1 MKFSLYKGNFFI
13 MGFLMFLSFTSMIV
27 SSVIIYKKFEFNESN
42 GIHLSI
48 VFLNIIFDFIVLV
61 IILLFGIHS
70 LIYSSISKLEIY
82 VKFLFVIIS
91 LEIIM
96 EICYFFNNS
105 EITNVKLGKNLLFI
119 ITCFKI
125 IFRFI
130 NIIFII
136 KEKNKINQEIK
147 SSPLNNIDDFIS
159 EDLYHNIIK
168 MSKNPNDM
176 SLIKD
181 YEKLSKR
188 QSKQKNSSE

>member
-1 MKFSLYKGNFFI
+1 MKFNLYKGNFFI

-91 LEIIM
+91 LEIFM

-168 MSKNPNDM
+168 MSKNPNDI

>member
-159 EDLYHNIIK
+159 EDLYYNIIK

>member
-1 MKFSLYKGNFFI
+1 MKFNLYKGNFFI

-27 SSVIIYKKFEFNESN
+27 SSVIIYKKFEFKESN

-91 LEIIM
+91 LEIFM

-168 MSKNPNDM
+168 MSKNPNDI

>member
-1 MKFSLYKGNFFI
+1 MKFNLYKGNFFI

-27 SSVIIYKKFEFNESN
+27 SSVIIYKKFEFKESN

-168 MSKNPNDM
+168 MSKNPNDI

>member
-27 SSVIIYKKFEFNESN
+27 SSVIINKKFEFNESN

-168 MSKNPNDM
+168 MSKNPNDI

>member
-48 VFLNIIFDFIVLV
+48 VFLNIIFDFIIVV

-82 VKFLFVIIS
+82 VKFLFLIIS

-136 KEKNKINQEIK
+136 KEKNKLNQEIK

-159 EDLYHNIIK
+159 EDLYYNIIK

>member
-1 MKFSLYKGNFFI
+1 
-13 MGFLMFLSFTSMIV
+13 
-27 SSVIIYKKFEFNESN
+27 
-42 GIHLSI
+42 
-48 VFLNIIFDFIVLV
+48 
-61 IILLFGIHS
+61 
-70 LIYSSISKLEIY
+70 
-82 VKFLFVIIS
+82 
-91 LEIIM
+91 M

-168 MSKNPNDM
+168 MSKNPNDI

>member
-136 KEKNKINQEIK
+136 KGKNKINQEIK

-168 MSKNPNDM
+168 MSKNPNDI

>member
-1 MKFSLYKGNFFI
+1 

-27 SSVIIYKKFEFNESN
+27 SSVIIYKKFEFKESN

-91 LEIIM
+91 LEIFM

-168 MSKNPNDM
+168 MSKNPNDI